1 MKENVAILGASD
13 HPERFSHKAQVLL
26 KKKGYNPILVN
37 PNHQEIDGIKCYSKL
52 DQIKDKVHT
61 LTVYINPE
69 LSSQLKKDILN
80 LKYDRIIFNP
90 GSENPDL
97 YDGLKK
103 KGVEI
108 VENCTLV
115 MLNSGI
121 F

>member
-37 PNHQEIDGIKCYSKL
+37 PNHQECDGLKCYSTL
-52 DQIKDKVHT
+52 DQIKEKIHT
-61 LTVYINPE
+61 LTVYINPH
-69 LSSQLKKDILN
+69 LSSQIKKEILN
-80 LKYDRIIFNP
+80 FKCERVVFNP
-90 GSENPDL
+90 GTENPDL

-108 VENCTLV
+108 VEKCTLV
-115 MLNSGI
+115 MLNSGD